1 MDLAI
6 LKPKREPPVAAN
18 VDGPDSGTS
27 AFEWVQPEAWYVHVF
42 DRRCGIQ
49 GRELHPN
56 LFPVISLDPR
66 RAARIEEAF
75 QARMADGLDHRRS
88 VPCCAMRNKRH

>member
-27 AFEWVQPEAWYVHVF
+27 AFEWVQPEAWYVQVF

-49 GRELHPN
+49 GLVSAASAILGGALEPCTLG
-56 LFPVISLDPR
+56 
-66 RAARIEEAF
+66 RATPHLGPEVKV
-75 QARMADGLDHRRS
+75 Q
-88 VPCCAMRNKRH
+88 